1 VYRNTND
8 KYRIS
13 WNRYGTYAVLS
24 PHHAGH
30 ALSRASWFGQRK
42 RHALGIE
49 GFHCLLDCAVKRIGV
64 TEGLMR
70 EMVRFEVAPDAFD
83 GVQFRRILW
92 QPFDGEPVCA
102 GGESCQGKLTGVD
115 RTIIQD
121 QHHRLGRLS
130 RRGTMEPVQLLEMSD
145 EVAATLGPAGVDD
158 ELAADVIERPQ

>member
-1 VYRNTND
+1 MQLPPPLASDRASRVKLN
-8 KYRIS
+8 
-13 WNRYGTYAVLS
+13 
-24 PHHAGH
+24 
-30 ALSRASWFGQRK
+30 LSRASWFGQRK

-102 GGESCQGKLTGVD
+102 GGESCQGKLLVWIGP
-115 RTIIQD
+115 
-121 QHHRLGRLS
+121 LS
-130 RRGTMEPVQLLEMSD
+130 RTSTTGLAGCPGV
-145 EVAATLGPAGVDD
+145 GPWS
-158 ELAADVIERPQ
+158 RSSCSR